1 MPTTDPCVYKTVT
14 LEPGESYSIPS
25 NAEILYIS
33 DTTNL
38 SYDCGEFPDTETTCW
53 RFRTPMAGADVD
65 PVDGAFFVTG
75 FQFDN
80 LKIAIAPNFVLYGA
94 LGTCVESNNSESPQ
108 QFVDRLCYNMWY
120 QLPNVN
126 NGAVIL
132 GMTVAYV
139 DADTSGGDIV
149 EIIVHVPDVFTNVVL
164 DLIDTNSQGVNFQ
177 VVGKSGDC
185 ENPEST
191 DAHRTMGVMA
201 GS

>member
-1 MPTTDPCVYKTVT
+1 MATTDPCVYKTVK
-14 LEPGESYSIPS
+14 LEPGESFSLPS

-33 DTTNL
+33 DTSALTYN
-38 SYDCGEFPDTETTCW
+38 CGDLPTAQTTCW
-53 RFRTPMAGADVD
+53 RFRTPMAGSDVD
-65 PVDGAFFVTG
+65 PNDGAFYVTG

-80 LKIAIAPNFVLYGA
+80 LKIEVAPNFILYGA

-108 QFVDRLCYNMWY
+108 QFVDRLCYNIWY
-120 QLPNVN
+120 QFPNVN

-149 EIIVHVPDVFTNVVL
+149 EIIVHVPDIFTNVVL
-164 DLIDTNSQGVNFQ
+164 DLIDTNSQGVSFQ

-185 ENPEST
+185 DNPEST
-191 DAHRTMGVMA
+191 DAHRTMGVMG